1 MKFERTQIHFLFAV
15 EAVIV
20 VEIFFL
26 IHSDFLFS
34 LLRSQVLFDASY
46 ESDFDFACSIKKAF
60 EEFKFKV
67 KEAPY
72 AHAQLSVQTRAR
84 WER

>member
-1 MKFERTQIHFLFAV
+1 MPKPKQVGKVVIKFERTQIHFLFAV

-46 ESDFDFACSIKKAF
+46 ESDFDFACSIKKS
-60 EEFKFKV
+60 
-67 KEAPY
+67 
-72 AHAQLSVQTRAR
+72 L
-84 WER
+84 